1 MVSPD
6 NVSLT
11 TTIMQSD
18 VELSHKSCKSWQRHP
33 YAVVEAM
40 TRPSAQATVSS
51 KQERESPQ
59 KAHHVLGESRLHAH
73 KRGGCASKP
82 ERWVEITERLG
93 SALSKELSAGGVR
106 KHVDKLKKKSTDRS
120 AQRSEPCQTTPM
132 YTAAQEPHKSIDETD
147 LERLVEVYVQKKDDG
162 TLVQSKRTKS
172 KPKKVAMTGPG
183 DA

>member
-18 VELSHKSCKSWQRHP
+18 VELDGDEPQVLQ
-33 YAVVEAM
+33 VVAAPPVRSGGGDDENLC
-40 TRPSAQATVSS
+40 SS
-51 KQERESPQ
+51 DC
-59 KAHHVLGESRLHAH
+59 VN
-73 KRGGCASKP
+73 ASKP

-132 YTAAQEPHKSIDETD
+132 YTAAQEPHKSVDENE
-147 LERLVEVYVQKKDDG
+147 LERLVEVYVQKKDDE
-162 TLVQSKRTKS
+162 TLLQSKRTES
-172 KPKKVAMTGPG
+172 KTKKVAMTGPG